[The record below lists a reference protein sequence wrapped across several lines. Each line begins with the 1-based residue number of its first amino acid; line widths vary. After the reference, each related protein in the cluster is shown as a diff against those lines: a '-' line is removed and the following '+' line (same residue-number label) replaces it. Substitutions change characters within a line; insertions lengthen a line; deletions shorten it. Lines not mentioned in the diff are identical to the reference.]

1 MQFYFTQ
8 REFPARKR
16 SSWKNKLL
24 YLFPVVIFPLLLLY
38 IIPSQ
43 PESKEPSAGSLN
55 IDIGDFK
62 KRPPSLTFI
71 ERTIRKNETLYGLL
85 LSEGLPASEVVEVL
99 EVMKGVY
106 NPRRILPGSK
116 IRLSRDGEGLKRI
129 EYLYNGLDGVFVE
142 RAGGRWR
149 AGRFEVPR
157 KVVLATVEGS
167 IESSLYE
174 AGRKNG
180 IPPKVL
186 IELSDIF
193 AWQIDFSTD
202 IRKGDTFR
210 ILYEVIMAD
219 GREVGVGKVVA
230 AELVNA
236 GRAFVAIH
244 YRGEYYDPEGRAL
257 RRVLLKSPLRYRR
270 ISSYFTKRRYHPILK
285 KYLPHHGVDYAAP
298 YGTPVESA
306 GDGRVIFAGWKR
318 GYGYYVA
325 IKHNATYTTAYG
337 HLSRIKRGIKRG
349 KRVKQGEVIGYV
361 GSTGLSTGPH
371 LHYEVRVR
379 GRVVNPLS
387 IKAEPVKSLSGREL
401 AEFREIKEELLATL
415 YRKTTTVAMDAR

>member
-1 MQFYFTQ
+1 MQFYFRK
-8 REFPARKR
+8 REFPARKNPP
-16 SSWKNKLL
+16 WKRKAF
-24 YLFPVVIFPLLLLY
+24 YLFPAVIFPLLLLY
-38 IIPSQ
+38 ILPPQ
-43 PESKEPSAGSLN
+43 PESREPSPPPITIN
-55 IDIGDFK
+55 IENFK
-62 KRPPSLTFI
+62 KRPPSFTSI

-85 LSEGLPASEVVEVL
+85 LSEGLSTPEVVEVL
-99 EVMKGVY
+99 RVMEQVY
-106 NPRRILPGSK
+106 DPRRILPGSK
-116 IRLSRDGEGLKRI
+116 IRLSKNGDGLRRI

-142 RAGGRWR
+142 REGERWKAGK
-149 AGRFEVPR
+149 FEVPR
-157 KVVLATVEGS
+157 KVVLVAKEGR

-174 AGRKNG
+174 AGRKAG
-180 IPPKVL
+180 IAPKA
-186 IELSDIF
+186 IMELSDIF

-210 ILYEVIMAD
+210 LLYEVIMAE
-219 GREVGVGKVVA
+219 GKPIGVGKVVA
-230 AELVNA
+230 AEVVNA
-236 GRAFVAIH
+236 GRPHVAIH
-244 YRGEYYDPEGRAL
+244 YRGEYYDPEGKAL

-306 GDGRVIFAGWKR
+306 GDGRIIFAGWKR

-337 HLSRIKRGIKRG
+337 HLSKIKRGIKRG
-349 KRVKQGEVIGYV
+349 RRVKQGEVIGYV

-387 IKAEPVKSLSGREL
+387 IKAEPVRSLRGKAL
-401 AEFREIKEELLATL
+401 AEFKEVKEELLATL
-415 YRKTTTVAMDAR
+415 YRKTTTVAMER